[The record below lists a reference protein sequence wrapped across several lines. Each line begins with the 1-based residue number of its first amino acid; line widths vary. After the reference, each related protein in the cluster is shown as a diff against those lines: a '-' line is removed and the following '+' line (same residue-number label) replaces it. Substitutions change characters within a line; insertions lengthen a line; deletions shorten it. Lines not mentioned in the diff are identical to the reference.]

1 MYLSVGFLHPLV
13 RIPSVLS
20 RNLGVAFPIFRKSLN
35 LKIEKKKIKTKKK
48 AVLSK
53 KYNVVRN
60 DYKRSVEDMSVTD
73 FLLGSL

>member
-1 MYLSVGFLHPLV
+1 M
-13 RIPSVLS
+13 
-20 RNLGVAFPIFRKSLN
+20 
-35 LKIEKKKIKTKKK
+35 KKK